1 MYSSGGWKIRPISCS
16 SGLRS
21 LPSIGKLGSVRVN
34 GLEVMMM
41 NSRKPAMIMPITDN
55 TRATASCGIARLHN
69 ATASD
74 QQLSSSTHS
83 SSEPSCAPQVAA
95 MR

>member
-1 MYSSGGWKIRPISCS
+1 
-16 SGLRS
+16 
-21 LPSIGKLGSVRVN
+21 
-34 GLEVMMM
+34 MM
-41 NSRKPAMIMPITDN
+41 NSKNPAVIIPITDN
-55 TRATASCGIARLHN
+55 TRATASCGIARLYM

-83 SSEPSCAPQVAA
+83 SREPSCAPHVAA

>member
-1 MYSSGGWKIRPISCS
+1 
-16 SGLRS
+16 
-21 LPSIGKLGSVRVN
+21 
-34 GLEVMMM
+34 M
-41 NSRKPAMIMPITDN
+41 NSRKPAVIMPITDN
-55 TRATASCGIARLHN
+55 TRATASCGIERLHN

-83 SSEPSCAPQVAA
+83 SSDPSWAPQVAA

>member
-1 MYSSGGWKIRPISCS
+1 M
-16 SGLRS
+16 
-21 LPSIGKLGSVRVN
+21 
-34 GLEVMMM
+34 EVMIM
-41 NSRKPAMIMPITDN
+41 NSRKPAVIMPITDS

-74 QQLSSSTHS
+74 QQLSSNTHS
-83 SSEPSCAPQVAA
+83 SSDPSWAPQVAA